1 MASILVIEDDDFF
14 QNFLE
19 IVLSGEG
26 YDITV
31 CGDGEAGLKSATDN
45 APDLVIC
52 DLSMP
57 KMTGYEVIRE
67 LKTMDAMADIPIIAL
82 SAHDKAEDR
91 DEAFAAGA
99 LAFETKPIE
108 VDRLVDR
115 VRRALAGEL
124 PPPGT

>member
-1 MASILVIEDDDFF
+1 VANILVIEDDDFF

-26 YDITV
+26 HDITL
-31 CGDGEAGLKSATDN
+31 CSDGEAGIKSAVEDV
-45 APDLVIC
+45 PDLVLC

-57 KMTGYEVIRE
+57 KMDGYEVIRE
-67 LKTMDAMADIPIIAL
+67 LKKMDSMAGIPIIAL

-91 DEAFAAGA
+91 DEAFSAGA
-99 LAFETKPIE
+99 HGFETKPIE
-108 VDRLVDR
+108 VDRLIGR
-115 VRRALAGEL
+115 VKKALAGEL